1 MSKTALLI
9 VDAQNEMFDPANPV
23 HQSEQLL
30 ENLQSLIK
38 KARSAD
44 VPVIYVQHND
54 AGLVEGTDFWQ
65 IHSSVTPEE
74 RDTVVQKWT
83 PDSFHETKLLEVLKN
98 NGIQNLVIAG
108 NQTEHCINATTR
120 SASQLGFNVT
130 LAKDAHGTWNS
141 ETMSAEQIIDHHNGL
156 LSEFVTLQETKDIE
170 FLGRA

>member
-1 MSKTALLI
+1 MPKTALVI
-9 VDAQNEMFDPANPV
+9 IDAQNEMFDPANPV

-65 IHSSVTPEE
+65 IHSSLTPEE
-74 RDTVVQKWT
+74 SEAVIQKWT
-83 PDSFHETKLLEVLKN
+83 PDSFHETTLLEVLKN

-108 NQTEHCINATTR
+108 NQTEHCIDATTR
-120 SASQLGFNVT
+120 SANQLGFEVT
-130 LAKDAHGTWNS
+130 LAKDAHGTWDS
-141 ETMSAEQIIDHHNGL
+141 ETMSAEEIIDHHNSL
-156 LSEFVTLQETKDIE
+156 LSEFVTLKAANDIE
-170 FLGRA
+170 FVG

>member
-1 MSKTALLI
+1 MPKTALLI

-38 KARSAD
+38 KARSVD

-54 AGLVEGTDFWQ
+54 AGIVEGAEFWQ
-65 IHSSVTPEE
+65 IHSSVPPEE
-74 RDTVVQKWT
+74 SDTVIQKWT

-98 NGIQNLVIAG
+98 NGIQKLVIAG
-108 NQTEHCINATTR
+108 NQTEHCVDATTR
-120 SASQLGFNVT
+120 SASQLGFDVT
-130 LAKDAHGTWNS
+130 LTKDAHGTWDS

-156 LSEFVTLQETKDIE
+156 LSDIVTLKATKDIE
-170 FLGRA
+170 FMG